1 MSQSTQLLVDHE
13 SRRVTLRSPALG
25 HGQPWGVTRELVG
38 RLLATECVESV
49 ALDRRNQTATIHL
62 KKGASSPDK
71 IPDSHAAA
79 STDRHSPELCLQ
91 SIANRLRDTTSAIT
105 SISDEYALI
114 DLLQFQKTE
123 SVVTAGAIVHSVPG
137 RVRIRHPLVRRDSD
151 LSCRIKDA
159 LGAISGVQA
168 VSISSTTG
176 SVLVTFD
183 QGRTNANELVL
194 ELEKVLISKPDE
206 ICLLSGPPTSRWIAS
221 GTCLGLAVAS
231 EFFAP
236 GLRPLTATALVGF
249 NLPTMGK
256 GIVELCTLK
265 WRVASL
271 YTVIMGTTLISG
283 QFLAAALMHASITC
297 WHGWSSHRLRKIA
310 DRLKSES
317 QLPLVIC
324 RSHHNLLMNG
334 ERFPECLIGTIVTV
348 EPQMTVPYDG
358 VVICGDGLLD
368 EHCVRGSEGISR
380 RTTGDSVYAGSF
392 LTQGQLRIQV
402 TAVDK
407 QTRVAKVRETLLAS
421 IAGLP
426 GEGGPTERG
435 HESASSFVP
444 YTFAT
449 GTAALM
455 VGDLTT
461 LAAVLRPDFATGPSM
476 SERFGT
482 LSSVGHLWNRG
493 WLVKKSETLHDLAK
507 TETVVVVRSVETAYR
522 DGEGSHEPWADDDL
536 HLDSNRVGRRTVNF
550 GTRSLDIH
558 EIEGNES
565 QCVAYIRELRSLNYR
580 VAVVANG
587 SLLNRLAHDDLIRIS
602 LTPENSFGNQNTDL
616 VALHSEPH
624 RVEEL
629 WQVLQES
636 RRPNQQGWA
645 AVVACNMLAVSGAFL
660 VGLTSLHVVVLTNLG
675 ALAAGALYSRHVNRS
690 SLMLLPSSRPG
701 LRIES
706 DPFQVNSQAGSLA
719 NEKTVE
725 NHAAESNVI
734 RTEPNRLF
742 RKSLN
747 ERVVEPVSPESR
759 QDQTTENSDSDSE
772 RPVSA
777 TT

>member
-1 MSQSTQLLVDHE
+1 MSQATQLFVDHE
-13 SRRVTLRSPALG
+13 SRKVTLRTPVIG
-25 HGQPWGVTRELVG
+25 YGQPWDVTRELVG
-38 RLLATECVESV
+38 RLLASSCVESV
-49 ALDRRNQTATIHL
+49 SLDRRNQTATIQL
-62 KKGASSPDK
+62 KNDETPSVRIPVSDDAADPDSLSPDW
-71 IPDSHAAA
+71 
-79 STDRHSPELCLQ
+79 CLK
-91 SIANRLRDTTSAIT
+91 SIASRLRDATSAIST
-105 SISDEYALI
+105 ISDEYASI
-114 DLLQFQKTE
+114 ELLQLQKTG
-123 SVVTAGAIVHSVPG
+123 SGVTAGMIVHSVPG
-137 RVRIRHPLVRRDSD
+137 RVRIRHPLAKGDSD
-151 LSCRIKDA
+151 LSCRIKDSM
-159 LGAISGVQA
+159 GRISGVQA
-168 VSISSTTG
+168 VSVSSTTG
-176 SVLVTFD
+176 SVVVSFNPA
-183 QGRTNANELVL
+183 RTNANKLLL
-194 ELEKVLISKPDE
+194 ELESVLISRPDQ
-206 ICLLSGPPTSRWIAS
+206 ISLLSGPPTSRWVAS
-221 GTCLGLAVAS
+221 GTCLGLAVVS

-236 GLRPLTATALVGF
+236 GLAPVTATALVGF
-249 NLPTMGK
+249 NLSTMGK

-348 EPQMTVPYDG
+348 EAQMTVPYDG
-358 VVICGDGLLD
+358 VVICGEGLLD
-368 EHCVRGSEGISR
+368 ERCVRGSEGISR
-380 RTTGDSVYAGSF
+380 RTTGDSVFAGSY
-392 LTQGQLRIQV
+392 LTHGQLRIQV

-435 HESASSFVP
+435 DDSASSFVP

-455 VGDLTT
+455 VGDLST
-461 LAAVLRPDFATGPSM
+461 LAAVLRPDFATGPSI

-507 TETVVVVRSVETAYR
+507 TETVVVVRTNETVHQ
-522 DGEGSHEPWADDDL
+522 DADDS
-536 HLDSNRVGRRTVNF
+536 LDPALEDERQLDADQIGRRTVTF
-550 GTRSLDIH
+550 GTRKLDIH
-558 EIEGNES
+558 EIEGNSS

-602 LTPENSFGNQNTDL
+602 LTPENSFGNKNTDL

-690 SLMLLPSSRPG
+690 GLMLSPDSQPG
-701 LRIES
+701 LRIEHA
-706 DPFQVNSQAGSLA
+706 PLQFNSRTGSLSKE
-719 NEKTVE
+719 NLVE
-725 NHAAESNVI
+725 NNAKESDI
-734 RTEPNRLF
+734 IQTEAISPY

-747 ERVVEPVSPESR
+747 EGVFTPALPDSR
-759 QDQTTENSDSDSE
+759 QVQMTENSESDFE

-777 TT
+777 TS

>member
-1 MSQSTQLLVDHE
+1 MSQSTQLFVDRE
-13 SRRVTLRSPALG
+13 SRRVTLRTPALG
-25 HGQPWGVTRELVG
+25 HGQPWNVTRELVG
-38 RLLATECVESV
+38 RLLSTACVESV
-49 ALDRRNQTATIHL
+49 FLDRRNETATIQL
-62 KKGASSPDK
+62 KNEEKSSARIPVSDDAAATDSLSPD
-71 IPDSHAAA
+71 
-79 STDRHSPELCLQ
+79 RCLK
-91 SIANRLRDTTSAIT
+91 SIASRLRDATSVV
-105 SISDEYALI
+105 SVISDEYASI
-114 DLLQFQKTE
+114 DRLQLQNTE
-123 SVVTAGAIVHSVPG
+123 STVTAGTIVHSVPG

-151 LSCRIKDA
+151 LSGHIKDA
-159 LGAISGVQA
+159 LSTISGVQI

-183 QGRTNANELVL
+183 QRSTNANQLVL
-194 ELEKVLISKPDE
+194 ELEKVLTSKPDE
-206 ICLLSGPPTSRWIAS
+206 ICLLSGPPMSRWVAS

-231 EFFAP
+231 EFLVP
-236 GLRPLTATALVGF
+236 GLTPVTATALVGF
-249 NLPTMGK
+249 NLSTMGK

-297 WHGWSSHRLRKIA
+297 WHGWSSNRLRKIA

-348 EPQMTVPYDG
+348 EPQTTVPYDG
-358 VVICGDGLLD
+358 IVISGEGLLD
-368 EHCVRGSEGISR
+368 ERCVRGSEGISR
-380 RTTGDSVYAGSF
+380 RATGDSVYAGSF
-392 LTQGQLRIQV
+392 LTQGQLRIRV

-435 HESASSFVP
+435 HDSASSFVP

-449 GTAALM
+449 GTAALL

-493 WLVKKSETLHDLAK
+493 WLVKRSETLHDLAK
-507 TETVVVVRSVETAYR
+507 TETVVVVRSIETAYR
-522 DGEGSHEPWADDDL
+522 NGEVSCEPGADDDT
-536 HLDSNRVGRRTVNF
+536 HLNADRIHCRTVNF

-565 QCVAYIRELRSLNYR
+565 QCVAYIRELRSCTCR
-580 VAVVANG
+580 VAVVAKG
-587 SLLNRLAHDDLIRIS
+587 SFLNRLAKDDLIRIS
-602 LTPENSFGNQNTDL
+602 LTPETSFGHQNTDL

-624 RVEEL
+624 QVEEL
-629 WQVLQES
+629 WRVLQES

-675 ALAAGALYSRHVNRS
+675 ALAASALYSRHLQRS
-690 SLMLLPSSRPG
+690 SQMLLPMNTQPG
-701 LRIES
+701 LQGEPDLFRV
-706 DPFQVNSQAGSLA
+706 DSQRESLA
-719 NEKTVE
+719 NEKSIE
-725 NHAAESNVI
+725 NNA
-734 RTEPNRLF
+734 TEI
-742 RKSLN
+742 
-747 ERVVEPVSPESR
+747 EV
-759 QDQTTENSDSDSE
+759 THT
-772 RPVSA
+772 
-777 TT
+777 

>member
-1 MSQSTQLLVDHE
+1 MSQATQLVVDYE
-13 SRRVTLRSPALG
+13 TRKVTLRTPALG
-25 HGQPWGVTRELVG
+25 LDQPWEVTRELIG
-38 RLLATECVESV
+38 RLLATECVKNVTLE
-49 ALDRRNQTATIHL
+49 RRNQSATIEFKNGETFSEQIPVSELSVRTVRLAVDRCL
-62 KKGASSPDK
+62 K
-71 IPDSHAAA
+71 
-79 STDRHSPELCLQ
+79 
-91 SIANRLRDTTSAIT
+91 SIASRLRDATSAT
-105 SISDEYALI
+105 LAISDQYASI
-114 DLLQFQKTE
+114 DRMQMQRTE
-123 SVVTAGAIVHSVPG
+123 SGVTAALIVHSVPG
-137 RVRIRHPLVRRDSD
+137 RVRIRHPLVRSDSD
-151 LSCRIKDA
+151 FPRRINDA
-159 LGAISGVQA
+159 LSTIFGVQA
-168 VSISSTTG
+168 VSTSSSTG
-176 SVLVTFD
+176 SVLVSFD
-183 QGRTNANELVL
+183 HRSTNANQLVL
-194 ELEKVLISKPDE
+194 ELEKVLISRPDE
-206 ICLLSGPPTSRWIAS
+206 ICLLSGPPTSRWVAS
-221 GTCLGLAVAS
+221 GACLGLAVAS

-249 NLPTMGK
+249 NLSTMGK

-310 DRLKSES
+310 DRLKRES
-317 QLPLVIC
+317 QLPIVIS

-348 EPQMTVPYDG
+348 EPQTSVPYDG
-358 VVICGDGLLD
+358 VVISGDGLLD
-368 EHCVRGSEGISR
+368 ERCVRGSEGVSR
-380 RTTGDSVYAGSF
+380 RAIGDSVYAGSF
-392 LTQGQLRIQV
+392 LTEGQLRIRV

-435 HESASSFVP
+435 HDSASSFVP
-444 YTFAT
+444 FTFAT

-493 WLVKKSETLHDLAK
+493 WLVKKTETLHDLAR
-507 TETVVVVRSVETAYR
+507 TETVVVVHNVETFYQ
-522 DGEGSHEPWADDDL
+522 DADDSHDSG
-536 HLDSNRVGRRTVNF
+536 LDDENQLDADRISRRTVNF
-550 GTRSLDIH
+550 GTRHLDIH
-558 EIEGNES
+558 EIEGDQS
-565 QCVAYIRELRSLNYR
+565 QCVSYIRGLRSLNSR

-587 SLLNRLAHDDLIRIS
+587 NILNRLAKDDVIRIS
-602 LTPENSFGNQNTDL
+602 LTPENSFANQNTDL

-675 ALAAGALYSRHVNRS
+675 ALAASALYSRHLQRS
-690 SLMLLPSSRPG
+690 SLMLLPNTQPG
-701 LRIES
+701 LQTPPN
-706 DPFQVNSQAGSLA
+706 PFEVATQAENLS
-719 NEKTVE
+719 NEKIVKNGE
-725 NHAAESNVI
+725 
-734 RTEPNRLF
+734 TEPQ
-742 RKSLN
+742 
-747 ERVVEPVSPESR
+747 VA
-759 QDQTTENSDSDSE
+759 QI
-772 RPVSA
+772 
-777 TT
+777 